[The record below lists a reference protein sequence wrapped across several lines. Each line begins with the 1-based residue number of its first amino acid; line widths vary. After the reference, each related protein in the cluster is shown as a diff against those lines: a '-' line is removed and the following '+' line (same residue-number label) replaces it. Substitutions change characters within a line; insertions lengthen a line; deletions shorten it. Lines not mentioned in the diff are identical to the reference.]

1 MQKHFFQTHFSQQ
14 HRACALAV
22 ACALSLLLSALA
34 PQQSAA
40 AERQILAVAACDSY
54 GDLKKQI
61 AWLGNQINNPGLAG
75 MVESVLLLGTQGK
88 GLAGLDVKRPLGVV
102 LTTAGDDLSA
112 HAFVPVKDVDK
123 LLDSLQSITGPVD
136 RSDDSRRITL
146 PSGERLVVV
155 EKNGW
160 AILSLEGGDAGIADP
175 AAIFAPLVA
184 DFSLG
189 IEAFPSLLPKSLQK
203 QLQTLLQ
210 QGAAAAAANGQSLDD
225 DSLQAAVAG
234 LSQTESLTL
243 GLAID
248 SEKNRVFLENRVMA
262 VAGSQAAAAIAAAG
276 NGVLTVATPA
286 AADGKQP
293 ALYLH
298 AVQPLT
304 KESQTQALQVFD
316 QALDQALDQA
326 RDQARDQALAN
337 ARADALVQTLALV
350 CREILAGMLASGGID
365 AVLAVDTS
373 ETTEENPLPALFAGT
388 RVKEGTA
395 IEKQLKQLL
404 ADKKNLPAGVS
415 VAFDTD
421 TVATARLHAVRL
433 DLSASPVAEKLGD
446 SLEITLAIAPEY
458 VFVLAGGDPKKR
470 LAELLKTNGRKNATA
485 KPVATVQLAMDRLL
499 DYAAQLGAGP
509 QATLAA
515 EAARVGTEGSLVQ
528 LLIRPIER
536 GLATRLSVDAGVL
549 RAGAAMATQP
559 GGNRPVPLPPGF
571 PLPLPR

>member
-326 RDQARDQALAN
+326 RDQALAN

-365 AVLAVDTS
+365 AVLAIDTS

>member
-146 PSGERLVVV
+146 PSGVRLVVV

-175 AAIFAPLVA
+175 AAIFARLVA

-316 QALDQALDQA
+316 QALDQA
-326 RDQARDQALAN
+326 RDQALAN

-365 AVLAVDTS
+365 AVLAIDTS

>member
-316 QALDQALDQA
+316 QALDQA
-326 RDQARDQALAN
+326 RDQVLVN

-365 AVLAVDTS
+365 AVLAIDTS

>member
-276 NGVLTVATPA
+276 NGVLTVATPP

-316 QALDQALDQA
+316 QAL
-326 RDQARDQALAN
+326 DQARDQALAN

-365 AVLAVDTS
+365 AVLAVDIS

-515 EAARVGTEGSLVQ
+515 EAAEAARVGTEGSLVQ

>member
-326 RDQARDQALAN
+326 RDQALAN

>member
-316 QALDQALDQA
+316 QA
-326 RDQARDQALAN
+326 RDQALAN

>member
-1 MQKHFFQTHFSQQ
+1 MQKLFFQTHFSQQ

-203 QLQTLLQ
+203 QLQTILQ

-304 KESQTQALQVFD
+304 KESQTQALQVF
-316 QALDQALDQA
+316 
-326 RDQARDQALAN
+326 DQALAN

>member
-316 QALDQALDQA
+316 QAL
-326 RDQARDQALAN
+326 AN

-365 AVLAVDTS
+365 AVLAVDIS

>member
-316 QALDQALDQA
+316 QAL
-326 RDQARDQALAN
+326 AN

>member
-1 MQKHFFQTHFSQQ
+1 MQKLFFQTHFSQQ

-326 RDQARDQALAN
+326 RDQALAN

-365 AVLAVDTS
+365 AVLAIDTS